1 MQCVILAGGRGER
14 LRPLTD
20 SLPKPMLP
28 FGGKPLLEYHL
39 SLLKRHGI
47 TDVVICGHY
56 LFDSIKNHFGN
67 GGAFGVKISYV
78 HEEKP
83 LGTGGAVKN
92 AAGEIKEDFILLS
105 GDVATNLDITAL
117 AGFHKE
123 KNALATLVLRK
134 TDHPED
140 SDTVQI
146 DGQSR
151 VTNFFFKDE
160 KIKKGNLGNT
170 GLFAFKKSILD
181 RIPETPCNM
190 EKDVVAGL
198 IHDFPV
204 YGYVSGDYIKDMGT
218 FERYE
223 KVRKDIESGALTWE

>member
-20 SLPKPMLP
+20 TLPKPMLP

-39 SLLKRHGI
+39 SLLKRHGV
-47 TDVVICGHY
+47 TDVVICGHH
-56 LFDSIKNHFGN
+56 LFDSIKNRFGS
-67 GGAFGVKISYV
+67 GSEFGVKISYV
-78 HEEKP
+78 YEEKP
-83 LGTGGAVKN
+83 LGTGGAIKN
-92 AAGEIKEDFILLS
+92 AEGEIKEDFVLLS

-140 SDTVQI
+140 SDIVRI
-146 DGQSR
+146 DGQNR
-151 VTNFFFKDE
+151 VVNFFFRHDKS
-160 KIKKGNLGNT
+160 KSGNLGNT
-170 GLFAFKKSILD
+170 GLFAFSKDVLD
-181 RIPETPCNM
+181 YIPETHCNL
-190 EKDVVAGL
+190 EKDVVAVL

-204 YGYVSGDYIKDMGT
+204 YGYVSGDYIKDIGT

-223 KVRKDIESGALTWE
+223 KVKKDIESGALAWE